1 VASLAAVTTK
11 GKTMTKAQAKLA
23 KMCEDLIAAGWSL
36 PAVQALVDDKGLVV
50 LTTGDVEVIE

>member
-1 VASLAAVTTK
+1 
-11 GKTMTKAQAKLA
+11 MTKAQAKLA